1 MKKFKDLKVG
11 DEVFFLNKKGKHVWL
26 KDHVGYV
33 SRTGNFV
40 KIIFE
45 INGNFTV
52 IPDENEL
59 TFGDIHIVLDKKY
72 CDNSDAVVS
81 FDRVIDNMKNIHDA
95 KNNDYGNSFSK
106 LFEEFGI
113 TSSLIRLSDKLKRL
127 KTLANGKK
135 QEVKDESIEDTLLDL
150 ANYAVMTIVELKNNK
165 KKD

>member
-40 KIIFE
+40 KIIFK
-45 INGNFTV
+45 INGTFTV

-59 TFGDIHIVLDKKY
+59 TFGDIHIVLDKKD
-72 CDNSDAVVS
+72 CDNSD
-81 FDRVIDNMKNIHDA
+81 
-95 KNNDYGNSFSK
+95 
-106 LFEEFGI
+106 
-113 TSSLIRLSDKLKRL
+113 
-127 KTLANGKK
+127 
-135 QEVKDESIEDTLLDL
+135 
-150 ANYAVMTIVELKNNK
+150 AVMTIVELKNNK